1 MGNPEGL
8 VPRQLKL
15 RIEQWSTLSRWE
27 RSELGRDL
35 RRLGLSYGEIGRLID
50 VKKST
55 LATWCRDIVLT
66 EAQARAI
73 TERTGS
79 RAGIPVDTNW
89 RRRQEIEQIRK
100 RAAAEAET
108 LTADPAWVAGVVLY
122 WAEGSKTRNH
132 LGVSNSDPVAH
143 RLFIDWVRRFLNES
157 AEFTLQLHLHEGND
171 EAAAKSYWRTALELP
186 DAGFHRTFIKPKGTG
201 HRKNHLPHGVCR
213 VTVRRAADD
222 WNRAM
227 AWIAYLR
234 EALPLGDGR

>member
-108 LTADPAWVAGVVLY
+108 LTADPA
-122 WAEGSKTRNH
+122 
-132 LGVSNSDPVAH
+132 
-143 RLFIDWVRRFLNES
+143 
-157 AEFTLQLHLHEGND
+157 
-171 EAAAKSYWRTALELP
+171 
-186 DAGFHRTFIKPKGTG
+186 
-201 HRKNHLPHGVCR
+201 
-213 VTVRRAADD
+213 
-222 WNRAM
+222 
-227 AWIAYLR
+227 
-234 EALPLGDGR
+234 